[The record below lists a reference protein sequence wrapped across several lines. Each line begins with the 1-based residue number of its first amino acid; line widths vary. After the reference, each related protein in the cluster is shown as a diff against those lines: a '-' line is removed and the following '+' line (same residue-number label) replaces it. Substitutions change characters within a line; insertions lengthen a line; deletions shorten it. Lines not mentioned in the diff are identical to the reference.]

1 MSKKKNKNY
10 LLIVVITLDLVIT
23 MLCLALGCLMYTSNS
38 RSVLKNLE
46 YVEVTG
52 LISNIDYGLHFGKS
66 IESYYGM
73 QDLLDSAVASADS
86 VDAMYIVNDRGEVI
100 FKTGDGLPDADAVGL
115 SVGSNLKR
123 GKTLYCSFKITGD
136 VRLITAG
143 DISDKA
149 GQWYAYYRY
158 LAFISFA
165 GFMVSALIMILIWR
179 RVPSRK
185 AAYRLLIVM
194 LILWVL
200 IISSYVGYSAYNEY
214 SISINSMCSSIDRA
228 AKADI
233 SKVHD
238 EGIEDENITGFA
250 AYLKRYADN
259 IPEIESVNFKEDMDG
274 CDFELSKSYLRKVT
288 VDYVLQTLLFLA
300 FSAMILT
307 EYQLFMSGIGI
318 KEWEEDDRNA

>member
-1 MSKKKNKNY
+1 
-10 LLIVVITLDLVIT
+10 
-23 MLCLALGCLMYTSNS
+23 
-38 RSVLKNLE
+38 
-46 YVEVTG
+46 
-52 LISNIDYGLHFGKS
+52 
-66 IESYYGM
+66 
-73 QDLLDSAVASADS
+73 
-86 VDAMYIVNDRGEVI
+86 
-100 FKTGDGLPDADAVGL
+100 
-115 SVGSNLKR
+115 
-123 GKTLYCSFKITGD
+123 
-136 VRLITAG
+136 
-143 DISDKA
+143 
-149 GQWYAYYRY
+149 
-158 LAFISFA
+158 
-165 GFMVSALIMILIWR
+165 ILIWR

-238 EGIEDENITGFA
+238 EGIEDDNITGFA

-259 IPEIESVNFKEDMDG
+259 IPEIESVNFKEGRDG

-318 KEWEEDDRNA
+318 KEWEEDGRNA